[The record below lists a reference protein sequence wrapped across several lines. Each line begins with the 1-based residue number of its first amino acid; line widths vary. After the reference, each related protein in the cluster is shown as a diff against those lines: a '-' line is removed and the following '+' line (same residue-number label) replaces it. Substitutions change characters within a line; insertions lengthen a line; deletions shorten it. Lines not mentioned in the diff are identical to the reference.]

1 MKDPGPWVVRLIECF
16 TLLSQVWA
24 AATLAL
30 LPGKEDEVVLW
41 EEGSFIVCLT
51 CSVPHA
57 QSLVHYFLFCTWRIL
72 QTGKRL
78 SGVWIEQGGYH
89 G

>member
-41 EEGSFIVCLT
+41 EEGSFIVCVA
-51 CSVPHA
+51 CSVP
-57 QSLVHYFLFCTWRIL
+57 QGSVLGPLFFIL
-72 QTGKRL
+72 YVADLADWKKTVRR
-78 SGVWIEQGGYH
+78 VD
-89 G
+89 